1 MTSNNESTPQQPQVS
16 SLPIPVPDTP
26 LVIDLPDGQKLV
38 VGNLAPGSV
47 IEVATWRGTGRPD
60 SRTSRLMLGMS
71 TPGSQNA
78 ASAEPEQEPAV
89 LTGKALFWHRT
100 KTVFSFLT
108 GIGEKKQESV
118 KTAKPKKPEQSGR
131 RAIAKKASVE
141 KPSPPI
147 ERSRDEVAAP
157 AMEKLTSPTPLIA
170 EDSLSKREK
179 LSSTEKLLDSPVTIT
194 KKTHPRATTS
204 PKVSP
209 PKQGET
215 PDYDAGIDT
224 EIESFWAKYKK

>member
-71 TPGSQNA
+71 TPGSEN
-78 ASAEPEQEPAV
+78 SAKQEPEQEPAK
-89 LTGKALFWHRT
+89 LTGGALFWDRT
-100 KTVFSFLT
+100 KAVFSFLT
-108 GIGEKKQESV
+108 GIGENKQARIKS
-118 KTAKPKKPEQSGR
+118 AKPKNPKQSGR
-131 RAIAKKASVE
+131 RSIQQKPPLE
-141 KPSPPI
+141 KN
-147 ERSRDEVAAP
+147 
-157 AMEKLTSPTPLIA
+157 KPLN
-170 EDSLSKREK
+170 DD
-179 LSSTEKLLDSPVTIT
+179 SSTEISSSTDEKLKAPVSLLSGEVTPKLGTSTAPVKQQENPKTSIPKTPPRVPTSARIT
-194 KKTHPRATTS
+194 A
-204 PKVSP
+204 

-215 PDYDAGIDT
+215 PDYDAGIDA